1 MRFGSELVR
10 RKEGRAR
17 SPPRRVA
24 LPPSRTAPGIELM
37 FSNEEVNEREVGIIF
52 SSLPGH
58 VIVFMLPFLLRPPLS
73 FNTRQTRL
81 RCRLDGRPSPNL
93 RSLSG
98 PDLIFA
104 TILQAARRR
113 GRREGEGGRGR
124 SVDGFAMDADGR
136 PSCSFAR
143 SFAFS
148 LAPSPRSLT
157 MMPSLSPS
165 FPPSFL
171 P

>member
-1 MRFGSELVR
+1 
-10 RKEGRAR
+10 
-17 SPPRRVA
+17 
-24 LPPSRTAPGIELM
+24 M

-143 SFAFS
+143 SLIGAFV
-148 LAPSPRSLT
+148 R
-157 MMPSLSPS
+157 
-165 FPPSFL
+165 
-171 P
+171 